1 MSLRILLAD
10 DHEIVRSGLRA
21 LLEKQDDIQVVAEAD
36 NGRDAVRLARELK
49 PTVVVMDVSMPDLNG
64 VEATRQI
71 LKRRPEV
78 KIVALSMHSDRR
90 FVAEMLKAGA
100 RAYLLKDCAYDELV
114 GAIRTVTGGRAYLS
128 PAIVGIAVESLV
140 HGTTSA
146 ESPVSTVL
154 SARQREVLQL
164 VAEGLASKQI
174 AARLHVSTKTV
185 ETHRQQ
191 IMERLDLH
199 SVADLTKFAVREGL
213 TSLES

>member
-1 MSLRILLAD
+1 MSLKILLAD

-78 KIVALSMHSDRR
+78 KIVALSMHSERR

-114 GAIRTVTGGRAYLS
+114 GAIRTVAGGQAYLS

-140 HGTTSA
+140 HGTTPA

-185 ETHRQQ
+185 ETHRQH
-191 IMERLDLH
+191 IMDRLDLH